1 MSTDVLMVGTVAGSC
16 DQHVQGSTMQTQGHM
31 VLLACRSIAAVADS
45 FHGAA
50 MDTQGADTTFP
61 AVADSF
67 HGAAM
72 NTKGADTT
80 SPAVT
85 YSFQQDGPGKS
96 FDDFVRA

>member
-31 VLLACRSIAAVADS
+31 VLLACRSIAAVAGMVHSKLIFLYDENKRET
-45 FHGAA
+45 GY
-50 MDTQGADTTFP
+50 MEYNIP
-61 AVADSF
+61 DSF

-85 YSFQQDGPGKS
+85 GIVHSN
-96 FDDFVRA
+96 